1 MKPERR
7 RFCVAAVTLPDF
19 RAWGTRNGA
28 SQLSFR
34 TRNRIR
40 TNFRDVDGLPLALSV
55 GQLLRVPIRG
65 IRGHR
70 HRRITHTVDSGI
82 ARPPL
87 AIVIRR
93 DRVRGGVGACRQRES
108 RAQWEDQRP
117 DRRREGSRV
126 HLIFSMRS
134 SGFGFVGCR
143 VGEKPL
149 TLGRWNQQIIAAVSI
164 VAATGYSQ

>member
-19 RAWGTRNGA
+19 RAWGTRTGA

-65 IRGHR
+65 IRGHLCCYCEPF
-70 HRRITHTVDSGI
+70 VVS
-82 ARPPL
+82 
-87 AIVIRR
+87 V
-93 DRVRGGVGACRQRES
+93 GGMEQEVQR
-108 RAQWEDQRP
+108 
-117 DRRREGSRV
+117 
-126 HLIFSMRS
+126 
-134 SGFGFVGCR
+134 
-143 VGEKPL
+143 
-149 TLGRWNQQIIAAVSI
+149 AA
-164 VAATGYSQ
+164 